1 VFGGR
6 VPTEPR
12 GMMEKAMVEGVPEQF
27 RERGDWDAI
36 RAWAAEIARDLTP
49 IRS

>member
-1 VFGGR
+1 
-6 VPTEPR
+6 
-12 GMMEKAMVEGVPEQF
+12 MMEKAMAEGVPGQF
-27 RERGDWDAI
+27 RDRRDRDAI